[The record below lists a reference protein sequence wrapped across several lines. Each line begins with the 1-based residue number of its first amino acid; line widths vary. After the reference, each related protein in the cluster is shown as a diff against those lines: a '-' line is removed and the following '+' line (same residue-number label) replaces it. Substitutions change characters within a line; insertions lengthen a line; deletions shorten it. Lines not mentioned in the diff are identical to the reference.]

1 MAKDDAQKSGSAP
14 APKGS
19 PLPVAQEAPLTER
32 LQALADRS
40 QKIWMR
46 SLDRAID
53 DITTLR
59 PDPLNATPAMARL
72 AYSYVDNPAKGMEA
86 AVAYWSAQADLWLSI
101 WQKGMGGQGIEP
113 IRPPARA
120 DKRFKNEA
128 WENNPFLDYLKQ
140 SYLLTADWLTD
151 RVKTAETLSVQD
163 RKKLDLVLRNFVEA
177 HAPSNFAGLNPD
189 VLEATI
195 EEKGENLLRG
205 IEHLVRDIEKG
216 DGVLRIRQTDM
227 EAFAV
232 GDNVANAPGT
242 VIFENEVMQLIQY
255 APSTD
260 TVYKRP
266 LLICPPWINKFYI
279 LDLNEKKS
287 MVRWLTSQG
296 HTVFLISWVNP
307 SEKQKDETWDSYMQK
322 GVLTAID
329 KALEE
334 SGADKLNIVGYCIG
348 GTMLGTTLSYLAAK
362 GDERLASATFFTTQ
376 LEFSDAGELQAF
388 VDEEVL
394 DGLKPA
400 VEEHG
405 VLSSE
410 NMFNAF
416 NCLRSTDLI
425 WSFVVNNY
433 LLGKGNFPFDLLY
446 WNSDST
452 SMPGHVHLQYL
463 DTFYNQNL
471 LAKGEMVVHGVTLDP
486 KKVTLPCYHV
496 ATVEDHIA
504 PADSA
509 YRGAKLLGGRQH
521 RFILAGSGHIA
532 GVVNPPAAG
541 KYQYWTKSGMKGTSL
556 SDWREGTTETAGSW
570 WPDWH
575 EWLAKKAGAQVT
587 AREPGAVL
595 GRIEPAPGRYV
606 QRRADGA

>member
-1 MAKDDAQKSGSAP
+1 
-14 APKGS
+14 
-19 PLPVAQEAPLTER
+19 
-32 LQALADRS
+32 
-40 QKIWMR
+40 
-46 SLDRAID
+46 
-53 DITTLR
+53 
-59 PDPLNATPAMARL
+59 
-72 AYSYVDNPAKGMEA
+72 
-86 AVAYWSAQADLWLSI
+86 
-101 WQKGMGGQGIEP
+101 
-113 IRPPARA
+113 
-120 DKRFKNEA
+120 
-128 WENNPFLDYLKQ
+128 
-140 SYLLTADWLTD
+140 
-151 RVKTAETLSVQD
+151 
-163 RKKLDLVLRNFVEA
+163 
-177 HAPSNFAGLNPD
+177 PD

-255 APSTD
+255 APSTE

-452 SMPGHVHLQYL
+452 SMPGRVHLQYL

-471 LAKGEMVVHGVTLDP
+471 LAKGEMVVDGVTLDP